1 MRSLSHFSPLAAGLP
16 LLLLAACARMA
27 AAPTP
32 VSASTAAAVSK
43 EAKATNATGSQIRFV
58 EDDWAGAVER
68 AKSERKP
75 LFVDSWATWCHSC
88 LSMQRFVFNDPGL
101 RPMKDAVV
109 WLAIETEQEHN
120 RGFVEKYPAD
130 GLPTF
135 LLLDPDSGEVLG
147 RWLGSG
153 TANEMRTFVQEGV
166 RAYAAKSGGPG
177 QTAAALAEREGDA
190 AQLRRDYAA
199 AGAAYKRAFEQS
211 PKDDPAR
218 PERLVKLASTLGRRG
233 KHADECVALGE
244 QELNGMP
251 VTPAGA
257 DFATTVAGCAE
268 EVLKA
273 DKTDA
278 RARKLPALAEAYLLS
293 LLAKVDAPLSADD
306 RSDVLAN
313 LADLQESDGRKPAAV
328 ETMRR
333 REKLLEEAAA
343 AAPDPVTA
351 ATFDAHRT
359 DTYVFLEE
367 LPKAEA
373 LLSKRETEIPG
384 DYNPPA
390 RLARVLLLEKK
401 LLEAEAAVE
410 RALGQMTN
418 GPRRVGILGLK
429 AKILDALGKP
439 KEAVLREQLAVLRGL
454 PATQRQPEAEAKLA
468 AALEPAAVSAAQ
480 K

>member
-1 MRSLSHFSPLAAGLP
+1 M
-16 LLLLAACARMA
+16 
-27 AAPTP
+27 
-32 VSASTAAAVSK
+32 
-43 EAKATNATGSQIRFV
+43 GSQIRFV
-58 EDDWAGAVER
+58 EDDFAGARER
-68 AKSERKP
+68 AKTDKKP

-278 RARKLPALAEAYLLS
+278 RARRLPALAEAYLLS